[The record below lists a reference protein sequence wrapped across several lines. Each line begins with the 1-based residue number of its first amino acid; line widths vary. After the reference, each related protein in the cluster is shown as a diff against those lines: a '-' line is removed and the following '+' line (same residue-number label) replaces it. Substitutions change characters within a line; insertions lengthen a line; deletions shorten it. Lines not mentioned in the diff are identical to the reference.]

1 MPIRSA
7 IAITGVWLITVAAAS
22 ALTCSVISLAGARV
36 GQPAVVAIPTAPVS
50 SATPGHNPATW
61 TGASGKVTARCKD
74 QDISLVAA
82 TPSDGFGVDVK
93 DRGPIQLLLEFERK
107 NDGGGESHIRATC
120 IDGNP
125 VFTKD

>member
-1 MPIRSA
+1 VPIRSA
-7 IAITGVWLITVAAAS
+7 IAISGVWLITVAAAS
-22 ALTCSVISLAGARV
+22 ALTWSVISLAGARV
-36 GQPAVVAIPTAPVS
+36 GQPAVVAIPTAPVE

-93 DRGPIQLLLEFERK
+93 DRGPTQLLLEFERK
-107 NDGGGESHIRATC
+107 DAGAETHIRATC
-120 IDGNP
+120 VDGSP
-125 VFTKD
+125 VFTKE